1 MSGVKARVGAAYRF
15 LASPRGR
22 RILPAVGFV
31 LLPLVFFWPV
41 LFGGKTLLPADNLFA
56 FEPWRTFAASLG
68 VHAPHNELLSD
79 LILENYVWKQFILQ
93 SLQQRQ
99 IPLWNPYLFAGVP
112 FLAAGQ
118 HSAMYPLSVVYYILP
133 LPLAYGVFTYI
144 HFVLAGL
151 FTYLFVRALGANRAG
166 AFVAGVVFTFSA
178 FMVVSVDFPMIV
190 AAVTWLPF
198 LLWVAEKLLRLA
210 EDAAGHW
217 KAVPWVLLGAAGLGM
232 QILAGHA
239 EIMVYVAIILAYYV
253 AGRLVALGARHR
265 RTFWPMAGRAVAW
278 LAALGILGIGLGAV
292 QWIPLYELV
301 RQNFRQGAA
310 SYQQVVGWAYP
321 WRQILTFFVPDFFG
335 NPSHHQVFDLFR
347 WQVVPVTT
355 NALGEPITEIAW
367 TKGLPTWKNYVEA
380 GSYVGILPLLLAV
393 IAVIRKRGAP
403 VGIFGSLAVVSI
415 LMAFGTPLY
424 ALFFYL
430 VPGASQLHSPF
441 RWVYAYTLSIAALAG
456 LGLTALSGQ
465 ARAAEPE
472 HRTVRRLAG
481 FAALAGALGL
491 GALLLSRALGGV
503 SLRLADRFVQ
513 TQGLAQRAFADGAM
527 LYSYQFRNF
536 FLFGLFLLLSG
547 IVVWWALRAR
557 GIAWKACA
565 AAVIVLDLFTIGIG
579 FNPRTDPSLLRFK
592 PPVVDFLQRDQGL
605 WRFTTFIAPG
615 EKPFN
620 ANSGMLFGFQDIRG
634 YDSIIPKQYVEYM
647 EWIEPQ
653 DELLYNRIAPL
664 SEPNSLD
671 SPLLH
676 LLNVK
681 YVITTQEIDRPGYRL
696 VYDGEVRVYENASA
710 MPRAFALPAT
720 SAVVV
725 PRDRVGDALKRY
737 DPREYVVLEE
747 EQGFAAQGPAQ
758 PSRYAPVAVER
769 YSGNEVF
776 LKASVDRP
784 SLVVLADSYFP
795 GWKAYSRAEGDAD
808 ERELALYRADGNF
821 RAVYLEPG
829 AYTIR
834 FKYTPMSFK
843 LGLYTSFLA
852 AMSMLLLA
860 VFTVWRRFYRADAG
874 DSAVKRV
881 AKNSLVL
888 MGMSLLNR
896 FIDLVFAMLM
906 LRILA
911 PVGAGRYQT
920 AVNLIGYFEILVLFG
935 LGTLLTREASKKP
948 EEQRRYLGN
957 TLVLRLLL
965 WALSLP
971 VLAGILVLSARFG
984 NMAMETVWAVLLF
997 SLGLIFSSFAEAI
1010 SSVFYAHEQMEYPA
1024 AISSVTTILRVMLGA
1039 LALLVGWGV
1048 VGLAAVS
1055 VVVNVVTLL
1064 ILGVLAARFY
1074 FRPRLEFEPDFG
1086 RRLLSTSYPLMINHL
1101 LATIFFRIDIQ
1112 FLQQYRGDAEVGYY
1126 SAAHRW
1132 IDALQI
1138 VPSYFTLAIFPLMSR
1153 YAESARESLVRAYI
1167 LSLRL
1172 LLMFIL
1178 PVTAITLFISRELIA
1193 LLGGSQY
1200 LPQSMIALQLLI
1212 LSRPFGFINAVTQ
1225 YVLIAIDQQRFLTKA
1240 FLIGMTFNVVMNF
1253 LFVPKYG
1260 YQAAAAILIFSEIA
1274 LLLPFYYAVRK
1285 HLTRVPWLGIAWQPG
1300 LASLACGGILW
1311 AMRPVS
1317 LLLGLLLAV
1326 VAYPIVLWL
1335 VGGFRAD
1342 DLSVVWDAIPAGR
1355 LRRLLRGRTF
1365 TAEDAES
1372 AGQKNF

>member
-1 MSGVKARVGAAYRF
+1 M
-15 LASPRGR
+15 
-22 RILPAVGFV
+22 LPLIGFV

-41 LFGGKTLLPADNLFA
+41 LFGGRTLLPADNLFA

-68 VHAPHNELLSD
+68 VGVPHNELLGD

-118 HSAMYPLSVVYYILP
+118 HSAMYPFSVVYYALP

-151 FTYLFVRALGANRAG
+151 FTYLFVRTLGANRAG
-166 AFVAGVVFTFSA
+166 AFVAGVAFTFSA

-210 EDAAGHW
+210 EGGASHW
-217 KAVPWVLLGAAGLGM
+217 KAVPWVLIGAAGLGM
-232 QILAGHA
+232 QILAGHV
-239 EIMVYVAIILAYYV
+239 EIMVYVAIILAYYS
-253 AGRLVALGARHR
+253 AGRLIALWARR
-265 RTFWPMAGRAVAW
+265 RRAFWPMAGRAVAW
-278 LAALGILGIGLGAV
+278 LAALAALGIGLGAV

-321 WRQILTFFVPDFFG
+321 WRQIITFFVPDFFG
-335 NPSHHQVFDLFR
+335 NPSHHQYFDLFR
-347 WQVVPVTT
+347 WQTVPVTT

-380 GSYVGILPLLLAV
+380 GSYVGILPLLLAA
-393 IAVIRKRGAP
+393 IGVIRRRGAAMY
-403 VGIFGSLAVVSI
+403 IFASLAVVSV

-430 VPGASQLHSPF
+430 VPGANQLHSPF
-441 RWVYAYTLSIAALAG
+441 RWVYAYTLSIAVLAG
-456 LGLTALSGQ
+456 LGVTALSEQTGRSDRGD
-465 ARAAEPE
+465 RA
-472 HRTVRRLAG
+472 VRRLAG
-481 FAALAGALGL
+481 LAALAGAVGL
-491 GALLLSRALGGV
+491 GALLASRALGGF

-547 IVVWWALRAR
+547 LVLRWAARAR
-557 GIAWKACA
+557 GSAWRFCA
-565 AAVIVLDLFTIGIG
+565 AAVVVLDLFIVGIG
-579 FNPRTDPSLLRFK
+579 FNPRTDPSLLQFK
-592 PPVVDFLQRDQGL
+592 PPVVEFLQRDQGL

-615 EKPFN
+615 EKPLN
-620 ANSGMLFGFQDIRG
+620 ANSGMIFGFQDIRG

-647 EWIEPQ
+647 GWIEPQ

-664 SEPNSLD
+664 SELGSLD

-681 YVITTQEIDRPGYRL
+681 YIITTQEIYRAGYKL
-696 VYDGEVRVYENASA
+696 VYDGEVRVYENENA
-710 MPRAFALPAT
+710 MPRAFALPA
-720 SAVVV
+720 SAAVVV
-725 PRDRVGDALKRY
+725 PRERVGDALKQY
-737 DPREYVVLEE
+737 DPRLYVVLEQ
-747 EQGFAAQGPAQ
+747 EQGFRAREAAQPAQ
-758 PSRYAPVAVER
+758 YAPVAVEG

-776 LKASVDRP
+776 LKASLAQP

-795 GWKAYSRAEGDAD
+795 GWKAYARAEGDAN
-808 ERELALYRADGNF
+808 ERELTIYRADGNF

-829 AYTIR
+829 TYAIR

-860 VFTVWRRFYRADAG
+860 VFAVWRRFYRADAG

-965 WALSLP
+965 WAVSLP
-971 VLAGILVLSARFG
+971 ILAGILVLSARFG

-1048 VGLAAVS
+1048 IGLAAVS
-1055 VVVNVVTLL
+1055 VVVNIVTLL
-1064 ILGVLAARFY
+1064 ILGLLAARFY
-1074 FRPRLEFEPDFG
+1074 FRPRLEFEPTFG
-1086 RRLLSTSYPLMINHL
+1086 RRLLSDSYPLMINHL

-1178 PVTAITLFISRELIA
+1178 PVTVITLFISRELIA

-1253 LFVPKYG
+1253 LFVPRYG

-1285 HLTRVPWLGIAWQPG
+1285 HLTRVPWLGITWQP
-1300 LASLACGGILW
+1300 LVASLACGAILW

-1326 VAYPIVLWL
+1326 LAYPTVLWL

-1342 DLSVVWDAIPAGR
+1342 DLSVVWDAMPAGP
-1355 LRRLLRGRTF
+1355 LRRLLRRPPLASEGAGRT
-1365 TAEDAES
+1365 E
-1372 AGQKNF
+1372 G

>member
-1 MSGVKARVGAAYRF
+1 MSGVKAGFGAGIRF
-15 LASPRGR
+15 FQTPRGR
-22 RILPAVGFV
+22 RLLPVLGFV
-31 LLPLVFFWPV
+31 LLPLIFFWPV
-41 LFGGKTLLPADNLFA
+41 LLGGKTLLPADNLFA

-68 VHAPHNELLSD
+68 VRFPHNELLSD

-93 SLQQRQ
+93 SLHQRQ

-118 HSAMYPLSVVYYILP
+118 HSAMYPLSLVYYALP

-151 FTYLFVRALGANRAG
+151 FTYLFVRTLGASRAG
-166 AFVAGVVFTFSA
+166 AFVAGVTFTFSA

-210 EDAAGHW
+210 EASAGHW
-217 KAVPWVLLGAAGLGM
+217 RAALWVLVGAAGLGM
-232 QILAGHA
+232 QILAGHV
-239 EIMVYVAIILAYYV
+239 EIMVYVAIILAYYT
-253 AGRLVALGARHR
+253 AGRLVALWVRHR
-265 RTFWPMAGRAVAW
+265 RAFWPMAGRAVAW
-278 LAALGILGIGLGAV
+278 LAALGVLGIGLGAV

-301 RQNFRQGAA
+301 RQNFRQGAV

-321 WRQILTFFVPDFFG
+321 WRQIITFFVPDFFG
-335 NPSHHQVFDLFR
+335 NPSHHQYFDLFR

-393 IAVIRKRGAP
+393 IAVIRRRGAA
-403 VGIFGSLAVVSI
+403 VWIFASLAVVSV

-430 VPGASQLHSPF
+430 VPGANQLHSPF
-441 RWVYAYTLSIAALAG
+441 RWVFAYTLSMAVLAG
-456 LGLTALSGQ
+456 LGITALSRW
-465 ARAAEPE
+465 AADSERVNRA
-472 HRTVRRLAG
+472 TRRLAG
-481 FAALAGALGL
+481 FAAAVGALGL
-491 GALLLSRALGGV
+491 GALLLSRALGGFT
-503 SLRLADRFVQ
+503 LRLADRFVQ

-536 FLFGLFLLLSG
+536 FLFGLFLLLAG
-547 IVVWWALRAR
+547 LVVRRAARAR
-557 GIAWKACA
+557 GHGWKIAA
-565 AAVIVLDLFTIGIG
+565 AAVVALDLFVVGIG
-579 FNPRTDPSLLRFK
+579 FNPRTDPALLEFK
-592 PPVVDFLQRDQGL
+592 PPVVDFLQRDQSL

-620 ANSGMLFGFQDIRG
+620 ANSGMIFGFQDIRG

-647 EWIEPQ
+647 GWIEAQ

-664 SEPNSLD
+664 SERNSLD

-681 YVITTQEIDRPGYRL
+681 YVITTQALDHAGYKL
-696 VYDGEVRVYENASA
+696 VYDGEVRVYENQNA

-720 SAVVV
+720 AAVVV
-725 PRDRVGDALKRY
+725 PREKVGDALKQY

-747 EQGFAAQGPAQ
+747 EQGFRAQAAAQPAQ
-758 PSRYAPVAVER
+758 YAPVAVES
-769 YSGNEVF
+769 YAGNEVF
-776 LKASVDRP
+776 LKASLAQP
-784 SLVVLADSYFP
+784 SLVVLGDSYFP
-795 GWKAYSRAEGDAD
+795 GWKAYARAEGDAD

-829 AYTIR
+829 TYTIR

-843 LGLYTSFLA
+843 LGLYASFLA
-852 AMSMLLLA
+852 AMSMVLLA
-860 VFTVWRRFYRADAG
+860 VFAVWRRFYRADAG

-965 WALSLP
+965 WAVSLP
-971 VLAGILVLSARFG
+971 ILAGILVLSARVG

-997 SLGLIFSSFAEAI
+997 SIGLIFSSFAEAI

-1039 LALLVGWGV
+1039 LVLLLGWGV
-1048 VGLAAVS
+1048 VGLAGVS

-1064 ILGVLAARFY
+1064 ILGILAARFY
-1074 FRPRLEFEPDFG
+1074 FRPRLEFEPSFG
-1086 RRLLSTSYPLMINHL
+1086 RRLLSDSYPLMINHL

-1178 PVTAITLFISRELIA
+1178 PVTVITLFISRELIA
-1193 LLGGSQY
+1193 VLGGSRY

-1253 LFVPKYG
+1253 LFVPRYG

-1274 LLLPFYYAVRK
+1274 LLLPFYYAIRK
-1285 HLTRVPWLGIAWQPG
+1285 HLTRVPWVGITWQP
-1300 LASLACGGILW
+1300 LVASLACAGILW
-1311 AMRPVS
+1311 ATRPVS
-1317 LLLGLLLAV
+1317 LLLGLLLAI

-1335 VGGFRAD
+1335 IGGFRGK
-1342 DLSVVWDAIPAGR
+1342 DLDVVLAAIPVGR
-1355 LRRLLRGRTF
+1355 FRSLLRGKAPA
-1365 TAEDAES
+1365 AEIAEGES
-1372 AGQKNF
+1372 AP

>member
-1 MSGVKARVGAAYRF
+1 MSSVKARIGAGVRF
-15 LASPRGR
+15 FLSPRGR
-22 RILPAVGFV
+22 RLFPALGFV

-68 VHAPHNELLSD
+68 VRVPHNELLSD

-93 SLQQRQ
+93 SLHQRQ

-118 HSAMYPLSVVYYILP
+118 HSALYPLSVVYYVLP

-151 FTYLFVRALGANRAG
+151 FTYLFVRTLGASRAG
-166 AFVAGVVFTFSA
+166 AFIAGVAFTFSA

-210 EDAAGHW
+210 EDGAGHW
-217 KAVPWVLLGAAGLGM
+217 KAMPWVLVGAGGLGM
-232 QILAGHA
+232 QILAGHV
-239 EIMVYVAIILAYYV
+239 EIMVYVAIILAYYTV
-253 AGRLVALGARHR
+253 GRLVALWARR
-265 RTFWPMAGRAVAW
+265 RRASWPMAGRAVLW
-278 LAALGILGIGLGAV
+278 LGGLAVLGIGLGAV

-321 WRQILTFFVPDFFG
+321 WRQIITFFVPDFFG
-335 NPSHHQVFDLFR
+335 NPSHHQYFDLFR

-355 NALGEPITEIAW
+355 NALGEPITDIAW

-380 GSYVGILPLLLAV
+380 GSYVGILPLVLALV
-393 IAVIRKRGAP
+393 AVIRKRG
-403 VGIFGSLAVVSI
+403 VSVYIFGSLAIVSI

-424 ALFFYL
+424 ALFYYL
-430 VPGASQLHSPF
+430 VPGANQLHSPF
-441 RWVYAYTLSIAALAG
+441 RWVYAYTLSVAALAG
-456 LGLTALSGQ
+456 LGFTALSHWAVGSERVN
-465 ARAAEPE
+465 RA
-472 HRTVRRLAG
+472 TRRLGAL
-481 FAALAGALGL
+481 AALAGAAGL
-491 GALLLSRALGGV
+491 AALVLSRALGGIT
-503 SLRLADRFVQ
+503 LRLADRFVQ
-513 TQGLAQRAFADGAM
+513 TQGLAQRAFADGAV

-536 FLFGLFLLLSG
+536 FLFGLFLLLAG
-547 IVVWWALRAR
+547 LVVLWARRAQ
-557 GIAWKACA
+557 GIAWKVAA
-565 AAVIVLDLFTIGIG
+565 AAVVALDLFAVGIG
-579 FNPRTDPSLLRFK
+579 FNPRTDPSLLQFK
-592 PPVVDFLQRDQGL
+592 PPVVEFLQRDESL

-620 ANSGMLFGFQDIRG
+620 ANSGMIFGFQDIRG

-647 EWIEPQ
+647 GWIEPQ

-696 VYDGEVRVYENASA
+696 AYGGEVRVYENENA

-720 SAVVV
+720 AAVVV
-725 PRDRVGDALKRY
+725 PRGQVGDALKQY

-747 EQGFAAQGPAQ
+747 EQGFVAQGPVH
-758 PSRYAPVAVER
+758 PSRYAPVTVER

-776 LKASVDRP
+776 LKARVDEP
-784 SLVVLADSYFP
+784 SLVLLGDSYFP
-795 GWKAYSRAEGDAD
+795 GWKAYSRAEGDSD
-808 ERELALYRADGNF
+808 ERELTIYRADGNF

-834 FKYTPMSFK
+834 FKYSPMSFK
-843 LGLYTSFLA
+843 LGLYATFLA

-860 VFTVWRRFYRADAG
+860 MFAVWRRFYRADAG

-965 WALSLP
+965 WSVSLP

-1039 LALLVGWGV
+1039 LVLLVGWGV

-1055 VVVNVVTLL
+1055 VVVNIVTLG

-1074 FRPRLEFEPDFG
+1074 FRPRLEFEPPFG
-1086 RRLLSTSYPLMINHL
+1086 RRLLFDSYPLMINHL

-1138 VPSYFTLAIFPLMSR
+1138 VPSYFTLAIFPIMSR

-1178 PVTAITLFISRELIA
+1178 PITVITLFISRELIA

-1285 HLTRVPWLGIAWQPG
+1285 HLTRVPWLGISWQP
-1300 LASLACGGILW
+1300 LVASLACAGVLW
-1311 AMRPVS
+1311 IVRPAS
-1317 LLLGLLLAV
+1317 LLLGLLLAMATYP
-1326 VAYPIVLWL
+1326 VALWL
-1335 VGGFRAD
+1335 VGGFRAQ
-1342 DLSVVWDAIPAGR
+1342 DLNVVWDAIPAGR
-1355 LRRLLRGRTF
+1355 VQRWLGGRPA
-1365 TAEDAES
+1365 TADSAE
-1372 AGQKNF
+1372 